1 MKLENPSRYILAV
14 LAAEGQIEAD
24 SRFGILTWV
33 CNAFSSDAAFWP
45 AAHSYINTGG
55 QRKKNAFLWNNKLP
69 EKHVSFVGW

>member
-33 CNAFSSDAAFWP
+33 AFWP

-55 QRKKNAFLWNNKLP
+55 QRKKYAFLWNNKLP